1 MYHYICGI
9 PVHLWRAREKKMS
22 RYSAV
27 KVLNHAMQGSEGT
40 DNCNKFVDILG
51 LRSIFPLF
59 MKTPKTQK
67 KSGALREELEGI
79 YARAHTMHI

>member
-1 MYHYICGI
+1 MLGIICY
-9 PVHLWRAREKKMS
+9 VAREKKMS

-27 KVLNHAMQGSEGT
+27 KVLNHAMQGIEGA

-67 KSGALREELEGI
+67 KTGAVNEELEGED
-79 YARAHTMHI
+79 REVRW